1 MASELKDRRFIFR
14 FYFALFLI
22 FTNQRGAKKVASHFA
37 QLVLLPIVMHKTM
50 HSLTGKDSVV
60 EISYGARC
68 GAFSWPVAGLVQ
80 AGINHFLIVNPLVFA
95 VAPFV
100 AGWLLV
106 VEFIF
111 TPPWR

>member
-1 MASELKDRRFIFR
+1 
-14 FYFALFLI
+14 
-22 FTNQRGAKKVASHFA
+22 
-37 QLVLLPIVMHKTM
+37 MHKTM

-68 GAFSWPVAGLVQ
+68 GAISWPVAGLVQ
-80 AGINHFLIVNPLVFA
+80 AGINHFLNRKSASVRRGS
-95 VAPFV
+95 FV

-111 TPPWR
+111 TLAMALKCYPLLPGGLLAIGRC